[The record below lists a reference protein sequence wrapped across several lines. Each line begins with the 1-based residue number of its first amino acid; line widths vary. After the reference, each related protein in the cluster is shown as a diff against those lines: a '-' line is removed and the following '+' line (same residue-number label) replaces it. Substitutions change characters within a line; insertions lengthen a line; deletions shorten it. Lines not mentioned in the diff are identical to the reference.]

1 MAGLFECSRP
11 LLLTSDRG
19 RIVAAWQIR
28 PFRTSIRQQL
38 GRTQLRLGD
47 PLSVRYHRGGWE
59 VRWRDASERRRAR
72 RFPSEDGARAFDA
85 ALMEVSPTARRADTA
100 RHGRSGG
107 VYSYGT
113 ADGVRWR
120 FVYRRSD
127 GTQTSKRGFSSERA
141 ARNARRRLI
150 EQVERGEIRHTRET
164 FADYWNRWLARR
176 RPYLEPGT
184 WTDYEIHG
192 RYRLLPAFG
201 SRSLGDVSADD
212 VRDFMTALAG
222 LVEADDLAAKT
233 ANNALGTLVVC
244 LNEAVAD
251 GLLASNPALRV
262 HRLPP
267 AHIERDYLRLHEIPR
282 YLEACTA
289 VYRPLAEL
297 LIGTGLRISEALA
310 LRVGDLELDQT
321 GAMIVVYRSRKKNSF
336 GSTKSDRFRSVE
348 IGPGLSAIL
357 RQHLGAR
364 SELAADDRAACDLFV
379 MPVRTA
385 KRSHGRWESAGAG
398 RPLDRNTVSRNWH
411 KQALEDAALRDMP
424 LHALRHTAAAAW
436 LAAGNSLMYVQR
448 QLGHADISTTERYY
462 GHLERRALAAGAIA
476 AEEAI
481 ARASG
486 AVS

>member
-1 MAGLFECSRP
+1 MEP
-11 LLLTSDRG
+11 K
-19 RIVAAWQIR
+19 
-28 PFRTSIRQQL
+28 RQ
-38 GRTQLRLGD
+38 
-47 PLSVRYHRGGWE
+47 S
-59 VRWRDASERRRAR
+59 A
-72 RFPSEDGARAFDA
+72 
-85 ALMEVSPTARRADTA
+85 
-100 RHGRSGG
+100 
-107 VYSYGT
+107 
-113 ADGVRWR
+113 
-120 FVYRRSD
+120 
-127 GTQTSKRGFSSERA
+127 GFSSERA

-164 FADYWNRWLARR
+164 FADDWNRWLARR

-310 LRVGDLELDQT
+310 LRVGDLELDPNRCDDRRLPLSQERLVWVDQVRPLPL
-321 GAMIVVYRSRKKNSF
+321 GRDRSR
-336 GSTKSDRFRSVE
+336 TIR
-348 IGPGLSAIL
+348 
-357 RQHLGAR
+357 HLAP
-364 SELAADDRAACDLFV
+364 A
-379 MPVRTA
+379 P
-385 KRSHGRWESAGAG
+385 G
-398 RPLDRNTVSRNWH
+398 RP
-411 KQALEDAALRDMP
+411 
-424 LHALRHTAAAAW
+424 
-436 LAAGNSLMYVQR
+436 QR
-448 QLGHADISTTERYY
+448 
-462 GHLERRALAAGAIA
+462 
-476 AEEAI
+476 
-481 ARASG
+481 ARG
-486 AVS
+486 R